1 MDATAEFIQA
11 GVERVYPGRWET
23 VGGGFGTRV
32 EVDGIGLLIVHS
44 EKFIH
49 FASGL
54 LSGVTFSQDLVR
66 DVAEMNCGGPFG
78 SIVLSEG
85 QPGHWLL
92 AYGIKIAKTW
102 FDPASRM
109 APQMVL
115 NLLGFIPAYAHSQ
128 AAELRSRHGGT
139 EWGIADSWWFT
150 LLDKY

>member
-1 MDATAEFIQA
+1 MDQVADFIQA
-11 GVERVYPGRWET
+11 GVERVYPGQWET
-23 VGGGFGTRV
+23 VGGGFGTRI
-32 EVDGIGLLIVHS
+32 EVDDVGVLIVHS
-44 EKFIH
+44 DKFIH

-54 LSGVTFSQDLVR
+54 LAGVTFSEDLVR

-78 SIVLSEG
+78 SLVLSEG

-92 AYGIKIAKTW
+92 AYGVKIAKTW

-115 NLLGFIPAYAHSQ
+115 DLLGFIPDYSKSQ
-128 AAELRSRHGGT
+128 AEELQSRHGGMK
-139 EWGIADSWWFT
+139 WGTVDSWWYT